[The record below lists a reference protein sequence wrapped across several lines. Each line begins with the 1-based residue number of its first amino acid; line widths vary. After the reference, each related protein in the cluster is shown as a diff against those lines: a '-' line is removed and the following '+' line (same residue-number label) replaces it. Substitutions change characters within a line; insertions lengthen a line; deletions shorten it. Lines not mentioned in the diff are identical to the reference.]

1 MTMSQVRTYFE
12 TGCWALEPGKY
23 RAVAE
28 VLARWEAN
36 VPRDY
41 SAAVAARQQPVLAGG
56 GVAVLPIYGILTQR
70 ASMLTDFSGGTSAD
84 QVGADLAR
92 LMVDPSV
99 KAVVLDIAS
108 PGGNVHGIPELAARV
123 ASAAKIKPIIAA
135 ANAMAASAAYW
146 IAASASEIVV
156 TPSGEVGS
164 IGIITMHVDE
174 SKADEQQ
181 GIRRT
186 LITAG
191 KYKGDGAMGTPLTD
205 AVASQLQARADEL
218 YGMFVRSV
226 AKGRGVSVEAVRDG
240 FGEGLMVGA
249 KAAVEQQMA
258 DHIGTLEDA
267 IGIARKRATVGLDRE
282 RRVALLERSA

>member
-1 MTMSQVRTYFE
+1 MTMSHVRTYFE

-28 VLARWEAN
+28 VLSRWEAN
-36 VPRDY
+36 VPREY
-41 SAAVAARQQPVLAGG
+41 SAAAARQQPVLAGG

-70 ASMLTDFSGGTSAD
+70 ASLLTDFSGGTSAD

-99 KAVVLDIAS
+99 KAVVLDISS

-123 ASAAKIKPIIAA
+123 ASAAKTKPIIAA

-164 IGIITMHVDE
+164 IGIISMHVDE

-181 GIRRT
+181 GIKRT

-205 AVASQLQARADEL
+205 AVAAQLQARADEL

-226 AKGRGVSVEAVRDG
+226 AKGRGVSVESVRDG

-249 KAAVEQQMA
+249 KAAVEQRMA
-258 DHIGTLEDA
+258 DHVGTLEDA
-267 IGIARKRATVGLDRE
+267 IGLARRRATVGLDRE